1 MQNHNAVK
9 SINDKDFEI
18 GFFERLGPQQLF
30 LQTLFVMGV
39 PYGAPY
45 GTSSARGSFWFNFLW
60 FWGILLSFI
69 GIGSYFFDK
78 NQHGFIPFIFTSIGF
93 AKMALACYIESRN
106 IKRKINNKYFN
117 YLSTL
122 DKNLLSDAT
131 SSPLLDK
138 SSRELIEMFLL
149 KSKIQQD

>member
-1 MQNHNAVK
+1 MQNNNAVK
-9 SINDKDFEI
+9 SVNDKNFEL

-30 LQTLFVMGV
+30 LKTLFFIGL
-39 PYGAPY
+39 PYGIPY
-45 GTSSARGSFWFNFLW
+45 ENTSKRSSFWFNFLW

-69 GIGSYFFDK
+69 GIGTYFFDK
-78 NQHGFIPFIFTSIGF
+78 NNYGLMPFICTSIGF

-106 IKRKINNKYFN
+106 IKRKIDNKYFD

-122 DKNLLSDAT
+122 DKTLLAEAT

-138 SSRELIEMFLL
+138 RSRDLIDIFLS
-149 KSKIQQD
+149 KNKIQQD